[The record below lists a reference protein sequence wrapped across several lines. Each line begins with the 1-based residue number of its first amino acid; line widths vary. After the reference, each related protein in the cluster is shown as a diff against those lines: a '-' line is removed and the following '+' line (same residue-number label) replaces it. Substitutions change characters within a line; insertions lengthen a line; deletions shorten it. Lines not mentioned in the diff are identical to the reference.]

1 MDTNKFKISNGLISC
16 AVFAMVTVA
25 VIAGQAKDNLKPV
38 ADRSEPPQVGL
49 PLANIPL
56 ISAEHRLDTSEL
68 RRLDAL
74 PMIVNTL
81 LDVPIQIEVNLVS
94 GHISVGRRQTVTDS
108 E

>member
-1 MDTNKFKISNGLISC
+1 MDTNKFDISNGLVSC

-25 VIAGQAKDNLKPV
+25 VIAGQAKTNLKPV
-38 ADRSEPPQVGL
+38 VDRSELPQIGL
-49 PLANIPL
+49 PLANISL
-56 ISAEHRLDTSEL
+56 ISAKHRLDTNEL
-68 RRLDAL
+68 QRLDAL

-81 LDVPIQIEVNLVS
+81 LELPIQVDVNLHS